1 MFVQTQSRPTQ
12 ISLNSIT
19 LRLDLPHEK
28 AADFMTDLAQEQA
41 ARPGTVPPSPAVV
54 RPQLDKAA
62 SDSGRAAA
70 RAALTAALSGVPL
83 TGTDLR
89 FLSRLS
95 QWDKR
100 NAATVASLVT
110 RARQCGRSEAGLSPG
125 QLETILAALVDGFA
139 YRTSGAAAEGCWDC
153 ANRSS
158 GLCTEHARDAD
169 RARDFADLAAALS
182 GQATPTSMP
191 RLGAVPDFR
200 HRDPV
205 AS

>member
-1 MFVQTQSRPTQ
+1 
-12 ISLNSIT
+12 
-19 LRLDLPHEK
+19 
-28 AADFMTDLAQEQA
+28 MTDLAQEQA
-41 ARPGTVPPSPAVV
+41 ARPGTVLPSPAGV

-70 RAALTAALSGVPL
+70 RAALETALSGVQL
-83 TGTDLR
+83 TGADLR
-89 FLSRLS
+89 FLARLS

-110 RARQCGRSEAGLSPG
+110 RARQCGRAEAGLSPA
-125 QLETILAALVDGFA
+125 QLDTVLAALIDGFA

-158 GLCTEHARDAD
+158 GLCGEHARDAD

-182 GQATPTSMP
+182 GQAAPTSMP
-191 RLGAVPDFR
+191 CLGALPDFR
-200 HRDPV
+200 RRDAV